1 MAALEVAVEVD
12 ACVHAVVVG
21 QAVVVAAAD
30 VGCQAVIILVG
41 RVLNGVELLHCQCG
55 GVAAGEDPADAG
67 VDFVGELVGGDE
79 AHIVPAVVLG
89 REYSAAV
96 QLLTGAVEEAV
107 GVAPSVANPASELAN
122 ILLSKEL
129 DAVRPSTAHAHLVF
143 PALRATPERGTV
155 LIFEQVVHIFVIAL
169 DREVYNVHQVIE

>member
-12 ACVHAVVVG
+12 TCIHAMIVG
-21 QAVVVAAAD
+21 QAVIVAAAD
-30 VGCQAVIILVG
+30 VGCQTVIILVG
-41 RVLNGVELLHCQCG
+41 RVLNGVEFLHCQCG

-67 VDFVGELVGGDE
+67 IDFVGELVGGDE

-89 REYSAAV
+89 WEHPAVV
-96 QLLTGAVEEAV
+96 QLLTGTVEEAV

-129 DAVRPSTAHAHLVF
+129 DAVRPSTAHAHLVL
-143 PALRATPERGTV
+143 PALRAAPERGSV
-155 LIFEQVVHIFVIAL
+155 LIFEQVVHIFVIAF
-169 DREVYNVHQVIE
+169 DGEVYNVQQVIE